1 MTGVLNLFLS
11 LIRFVVSWGDR
22 LLFGRICPNHTGAG
36 TVLTLPFWG
45 AAVCM
50 VFLCYMQIAKGAG
63 STFGDTVFCLELSI
77 AFVSIAMHYKH
88 YFRMPT
94 VKLKILYFLY
104 LTVLT
109 VVMSYLFIWL
119 FVWVLIILFV
129 LLLFGLFASVGSIPV
144 PQSIQGNSNVITLED
159 GTKVKQSA
167 SNPSLFKDIT
177 SGKEY
182 IRSGD
187 NFMEK

>member
-22 LLFGRICPNHTGAG
+22 LLFGRFCPNHTGAG

-119 FVWVLIILFV
+119 FVWVLMPMRQTSAAWFRGTAISLRWKMAPKSNN
-129 LLLFGLFASVGSIPV
+129 LLPTPV
-144 PQSIQGNSNVITLED
+144 CLRT
-159 GTKVKQSA
+159 
-167 SNPSLFKDIT
+167 
-177 SGKEY
+177 
-182 IRSGD
+182 
-187 NFMEK
+187 